1 MVGMLIVGIFM
12 GMWMLRRAY
21 KSYRRGYVSEW
32 KKTHKTG
39 KKFYK
44 YQDPISFWTS
54 IIAECVIGVG
64 IIVLCLYSLN
74 LSSNEGLPQKGPVF
88 PLR

>member
-1 MVGMLIVGIFM
+1 MEIISIFLGI
-12 GMWMLRRAY
+12 WMLRRAH

-44 YQDPISFWTS
+44 HEDPISFWTH
-54 IIAECVIGVG
+54 IIAESVIGVG
-64 IIVLCLYSLN
+64 IIVLCLYSLS
-74 LSSNEGLPQKGPVF
+74 LPPNEGLPQKGPVF
-88 PLR
+88 PPR